1 MMHIY
6 SPYHSYI
13 ISLFDDDL
21 SMFSKEDI
29 VEMKHCSLQDEID
42 KPLNQKLFDILANL
56 QGKVSL
62 RPCCLFCLY

>member
-1 MMHIY
+1 MHID

-13 ISLFDDDL
+13 ISLSDDDL

-29 VEMKHCSLQDEID
+29 VEMYDCSLQDEID
-42 KPLNQKLFDILANL
+42 KPLNQKLFNILINL

-62 RPCCLFCLY
+62 PSYCLFCLY